1 MCGNT
6 HLLHQI
12 MMTRG
17 GQAAKRWLDT
27 WDYRMGGGTSMVMM
41 PSPST
46 LTKQLKT
53 LLSPQSLEL
62 TLFWPLITPRLSST
76 HLAPDVTSTLTSAMT
91 PPIRPAK
98 AKPAT
103 QLLQCQ
109 LSGKKTI
116 SVHAPDVRST
126 SNAASTSFCQGKC
139 LKNETD
145 HRLYQLTA
153 GQAEAGAITSLIY
166 W

>member
-1 MCGNT
+1 MPQMSDQ
-6 HLLHQI
+6 LLI
-12 MMTRG
+12 LWT
-17 GQAAKRWLDT
+17 
-27 WDYRMGGGTSMVMM
+27 DYSGT
-41 PSPST
+41 
-46 LTKQLKT
+46 L
-53 LLSPQSLEL
+53 
-62 TLFWPLITPRLSST
+62 
-76 HLAPDVTSTLTSAMT
+76 PDV
-91 PPIRPAK
+91 
-98 AKPAT
+98 
-103 QLLQCQ
+103 QNVV
-109 LSGKKTI
+109 

>member
-1 MCGNT
+1 M
-6 HLLHQI
+6 
-12 MMTRG
+12 
-17 GQAAKRWLDT
+17 
-27 WDYRMGGGTSMVMM
+27 
-41 PSPST
+41 
-46 LTKQLKT
+46 
-53 LLSPQSLEL
+53 
-62 TLFWPLITPRLSST
+62 

-91 PPIRPAK
+91 PPIGPAK
-98 AKPAT
+98 AKPTT

-153 GQAEAGAITSLIY
+153 GQAEAGALTVLNY